1 MGASALTVALCC
13 TLSFL
18 VQAQVACPISLQRLL
33 RILKG
38 GFPVPSRARLSRDRG
53 YKGARPPFCGGR
65 KEGGQMVSTLVRVR
79 FHPPAR
85 AADQWQSLARAEPQR
100 NSAAAFGSSRNHSLA
115 PGILPEPTAA
125 LACSPSLPSD
135 RTLVHCDGRSR
146 GKWTR
151 TYCGY

>member
-1 MGASALTVALCC
+1 
-13 TLSFL
+13 
-18 VQAQVACPISLQRLL
+18 
-33 RILKG
+33 
-38 GFPVPSRARLSRDRG
+38 
-53 YKGARPPFCGGR
+53 
-65 KEGGQMVSTLVRVR
+65 MVSTLVRVR

-85 AADQWQSLARAEPQR
+85 AADQSQSLARAEPQR
-100 NSAAAFGSSRNHSLA
+100 TSAAAFGSSRNRSLA